1 MKCIAL
7 LSHYFER
14 RVVAISSERSTFLID
29 FESKHFKVTSD
40 SSLFFIKNGR
50 RDWLVLKQ
58 IPTQTDHFSVFR
70 TKTFIGPRRLLES
83 EARING
89 EKTKKELKG
98 RRLKQKE
105 IGGTETPEEEEED

>member
-1 MKCIAL
+1 M
-7 LSHYFER
+7 
-14 RVVAISSERSTFLID
+14 
-29 FESKHFKVTSD
+29 
-40 SSLFFIKNGR
+40 
-50 RDWLVLKQ
+50 LKQ